1 MTPTSWHKGLVARAG
16 ADPGLKGTEAHVV
29 WKLSYKKQKYLL
41 PCAHFSSPLSPWTHC
56 WALETALE
64 REGLKLKRHQPH
76 GESASG
82 LEEGPRGDLS
92 TTRLHKGPASSP
104 TDRRGSGTFLLL
116 VPRPAATKPCHI
128 CLAFSLL
135 PWFQKKQ
142 SHPSTGPGTGFVW
155 SHGQQYQGTPQRV
168 PLRLV
173 GRACLHLQLEPRGW
187 QEQLF

>member
-1 MTPTSWHKGLVARAG
+1 MN
-16 ADPGLKGTEAHVV
+16 GTEAHVV
-29 WKLSYKKQKYLL
+29 WKLSYKTQKYLL
-41 PCAHFSSPLSPWTHC
+41 PSAHFSSPLSPWTHC
-56 WALETALE
+56 WALEMALE

-116 VPRPAATKPCHI
+116 VPRPAATKPSHV
-128 CLAFSLL
+128 CLATSLL
-135 PWFQKKQ
+135 PWFQKEQ
-142 SHPSTGPGTGFVW
+142 SHPAQGGSGFVWSGTQGPGTGFVW
-155 SHGQQYQGTPQRV
+155 SRGQQCQGLRV

-173 GRACLHLQLEPRGW
+173 GRACLHLQLEPRGQ